1 MAPDT
6 VRSMARNPTWTRDEL
21 ILALDLY
28 LRLGQVG
35 PEHSEV
41 MALSDYLRSLPLAA
55 SAGNPATYRNPDGVA
70 MKLGNYAALDPGYSG
85 VGLERGGR
93 GDREVWDA
101 FAHDPA
107 HLAAVAA
114 AIRRAVA
121 ENGPALVEPAED
133 EDGVHEGSLLFRQH
147 VRRERNRT
155 LIRRKKAQVVAAT
168 GTLACEVC
176 SFDSGKRYGA
186 HGRGYAECHHR
197 LPLSQ
202 AGPSRTRLKDL
213 AIVCANCHRM
223 LHRGDPWPS
232 IEGLRALLEA

>member
-1 MAPDT
+1 
-6 VRSMARNPTWTRDEL
+6 MARNPTWTRDER

-28 LRLGQVG
+28 QRLRQVG
-35 PEHSEV
+35 PAHSDV
-41 MALSDYLRSLPLAA
+41 IALSDYLRSLPLAA
-55 SAGNPATYRNPDGVA
+55 SAGNLATYRNPDSVA
-70 MKLGNYAALDPGYSG
+70 MKLGNYAALDPNYSG

-101 FAHDPA
+101 FAHDPS
-107 HLAAVAA
+107 HLIAVAA

-133 EDGVHEGSLLFRQH
+133 EEGVPEGSLLFRQH

-155 LIRRKKAQVVAAT
+155 LIRRKKAEVLSST

-176 SFDSGKRYGA
+176 AFDFGDRYGE

-232 IEGLRALLEA
+232 IEGLQALL

>member
-1 MAPDT
+1 MP
-6 VRSMARNPTWTRDEL
+6 RNPTWIRDEL

-35 PEHSEV
+35 PEHPEV
-41 MALSDYLRSLPLAA
+41 VALSGYLRSLPLAA
-55 SAGNPATYRNPDGVA
+55 AAGSPATYRNPDGVA
-70 MKLGNYAALDPGYSG
+70 MKLGNYAALDPNYPG

-93 GDREVWDA
+93 GDRDVWDA

-121 ENGPALVEPAED
+121 ENRPALVESAED
-133 EDGVHEGSLLFRQH
+133 EEGVPEGSLLFRQH
-147 VRRERNRT
+147 VRRERNGS
-155 LIRRKKAQVVAAT
+155 LIRRKKAEVLAAT
-168 GTLACEVC
+168 GRLACEVC
-176 SFDSGKRYGA
+176 GFDFGERYGA

-202 AGPSRTRLKDL
+202 AGPSRTYLKDL

-232 IEGLRALLEA
+232 IERLRALL